1 MMNPHS
7 EEAGKATF
15 MTDPM
20 AKSPRDVAELHAH
33 VTISVYDVPRH
44 SEEPPLQ
51 RPKYLCLTLVYH
63 PDVMRVGEYFAWSYE
78 VGAEQELARQQPL
91 FQTSTV
97 PARALDLPYISRS
110 VTRIV
115 CHEHEVQLLPESHRV
130 QLQLDGR
137 AAGECES
144 ITFEQLRRGVLL
156 VLRQQVAVMLHGV
169 DEQPQAQREPL
180 LGQSYSGYQLQSQA
194 RRLRNLAMPVLIT
207 GGSSLEREAVA
218 RELAM
223 AQRVPDG
230 EPMTPSTAPARTEGV
245 FYPSTTDLVV
255 ADAVALS
262 AGMSVDE
269 LRGPQRAAS
278 LEAITGLRSLL
289 QQSQGRYVF
298 LDHLDEASPAFLREL
313 GRLVSEQGVPLA
325 PETGKQLE
333 VRLLLGSAQPQDAVR
348 KLAHLPRH
356 LLEAFSTVTLEI
368 PTLSERL
375 VDIPLL
381 FVHFLRS
388 ALQELAA
395 VGKLS
400 LPSHEQLPWLSLRTL
415 MTLLRHDWPGNG
427 RELRNVA
434 YQMAT
439 RYHARPFAQLP
450 DWLVLRVDTLDLGM
464 PTASEQAKLSA
475 ESTSSQTLPQPTAQ
489 RPELGSPPR
498 PGLSFPLIRP
508 SQLDGDTLVQ
518 VLEECGWNIV
528 SAARRLGI
536 ARNSLYLLMERHG
549 LRNAGD
555 LTEAELK
562 KMLFEQ
568 PQATTEQL
576 AAHLKVSERGLKLRL
591 RKFGL
596 ER

>member
-115 CHEHEVQLLPESHRV
+115 CHEHEAQLLPESHRV

-207 GGSSLEREAVA
+207 GGSRPRAGSGCPGAG
-218 RELAM
+218 
-223 AQRVPDG
+223 DG
-230 EPMTPSTAPARTEGV
+230 
-245 FYPSTTDLVV
+245 
-255 ADAVALS
+255 S
-262 AGMSVDE
+262 AGARRRADD
-269 LRGPQRAAS
+269 PQHR
-278 LEAITGLRSLL
+278 
-289 QQSQGRYVF
+289 
-298 LDHLDEASPAFLREL
+298 P
-313 GRLVSEQGVPLA
+313 SENRR
-325 PETGKQLE
+325 
-333 VRLLLGSAQPQDAVR
+333 RLLSEHDGLGGGQCR
-348 KLAHLPRH
+348 G
-356 LLEAFSTVTLEI
+356 
-368 PTLSERL
+368 
-375 VDIPLL
+375 
-381 FVHFLRS
+381 
-388 ALQELAA
+388 A
-395 VGKLS
+395 VGW
-400 LPSHEQLPWLSLRTL
+400 H
-415 MTLLRHDWPGNG
+415 
-427 RELRNVA
+427 V
-434 YQMAT
+434 
-439 RYHARPFAQLP
+439 
-450 DWLVLRVDTLDLGM
+450 
-464 PTASEQAKLSA
+464 
-475 ESTSSQTLPQPTAQ
+475 
-489 RPELGSPPR
+489 
-498 PGLSFPLIRP
+498 
-508 SQLDGDTLVQ
+508 
-518 VLEECGWNIV
+518 
-528 SAARRLGI
+528 
-536 ARNSLYLLMERHG
+536 
-549 LRNAGD
+549 
-555 LTEAELK
+555 
-562 KMLFEQ
+562 
-568 PQATTEQL
+568 
-576 AAHLKVSERGLKLRL
+576 RG
-591 RKFGL
+591 
-596 ER
+596 